1 LNGGEILSMALKIDI
16 AELKIEGEDIVKK
29 LADFLKGK
37 IGKEVELSTDQIT
50 VKDENKEF
58 SKGYL
63 RVLLRKF
70 LHQRGLKEYFRVI
83 SLEGGTLKIKERKLR
98 EEE

>member
-1 LNGGEILSMALKIDI
+1 MALKIDI
-16 AELKIEGEDIVKK
+16 AELKIEGEDIAKE

-70 LHQRGLKEYFRVI
+70 LHQRELKEYFRVI
-83 SLEGGTLKIKERKLR
+83 SLEGGALKIKERKLR